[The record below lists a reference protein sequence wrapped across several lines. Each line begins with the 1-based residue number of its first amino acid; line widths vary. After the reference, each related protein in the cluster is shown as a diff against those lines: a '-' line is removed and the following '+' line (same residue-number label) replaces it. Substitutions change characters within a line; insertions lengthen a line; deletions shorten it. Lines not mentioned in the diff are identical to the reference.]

1 MSVDPSYVPLS
12 IQVDKESFDGV
23 ESKEYSS
30 NLVSLSTEE
39 NVQPCAKKCAFVRK
53 CKVVLKMALFAFLLL
68 LLIGGIVGV
77 IIITTHTGHH
87 HKKQKHN
94 PSDTCTA
101 GPHTS
106 PFQEVIFD
114 KKCVMWVKIN
124 DNFYRLMEL
133 ETVPIREMKRM
144 AHNHCPHGHW
154 QQYLAK
160 NLDAIFTQN
169 NLPWSAY
176 VQVVVSTLDGRI
188 FTTQVLN
195 SGSNW
200 EKLQTRFSSNGCDD
214 YYTHNSKD
222 SHKRPSFPDQ
232 SEFLDPM
239 PKLDSDGGQGI
250 ATEIGKGIAT
260 VNDAGTATGNP
271 GSSTVHGYPVKHN
284 NDDSI
289 TNEIGVV
296 PTPVHHGPMRHPNN
310 NNDDNNIDNNFDN
323 NVNNE
328 NKIDP
333 RVHHRM
339 PMVDNQNRPTTTNN
353 IDNNID
359 NNFDN
364 NVNNENKVDPRVQH
378 RMPTV
383 NDQNR
388 PTNAN

>member
-1 MSVDPSYVPLS
+1 
-12 IQVDKESFDGV
+12 
-23 ESKEYSS
+23 
-30 NLVSLSTEE
+30 
-39 NVQPCAKKCAFVRK
+39 
-53 CKVVLKMALFAFLLL
+53 VLKMALFAFLLL

-94 PSDTCTA
+94 PSPSDTCTA

-133 ETVPIREMKRM
+133 ENVPISEMKRM

-176 VQVVVSTLDGRI
+176 VQVVVSTLDGRV

-195 SGSNW
+195 TGSNW

-232 SEFLDPM
+232 TEFLDPM
-239 PKLDSDGGQGI
+239 PKIDADGGQGI
-250 ATEIGKGIAT
+250 NSEIGKGIAN
-260 VNDAGTATGNP
+260 VDNQGTATGNS

-310 NNDDNNIDNNFDN
+310 NNDDNNNNNNNNNIDNNDNPRVQHGMPTVNDQNRPTTTTNNVNNN

-328 NKIDP
+328 NNVDP
-333 RVHHRM
+333 RVQHRM
-339 PMVDNQNRPTTTNN
+339 PMVDNQNRPT
-353 IDNNID
+353 
-359 NNFDN
+359 
-364 NVNNENKVDPRVQH
+364 NVN
-378 RMPTV
+378 
-383 NDQNR
+383 
-388 PTNAN
+388 